1 MAEKGKSFCRVCA
14 VLALFSA
21 LLSPA
26 AAAALEDGAPS
37 FAQDQ
42 RPDVLTVV
50 ADGARYPGEVR
61 LSHGVSWVPLREFA
75 LFAEQDASIEW
86 DGERNEAAVRTDS
99 LSLTVTVGDTVLEA
113 NGRLLLC
120 PGAPRIEEDRL
131 WVPLRTVSR
140 AFGFS
145 CTYDPEG
152 PEAILTREDSAV
164 APRGSEEEDRIYWLS
179 RIIEAE
185 AGAEPFEG
193 KLAVGSVILN
203 RVLSDEF
210 PDTVWGVIFDDQ
222 HGVQFTPTENG
233 AIWTE
238 PGEDSIRAAC
248 ITLDNPP
255 IWDGIEYFLN
265 PAVADSLWIPAAREY
280 AFTIGGH
287 EFYK

>member
-1 MAEKGKSFCRVCA
+1 MAEKGKMIRRACA

-26 AAAALEDGAPS
+26 AAAALEDGIPS
-37 FAQDQ
+37 SPADREQEE
-42 RPDVLTVV
+42 LTVL
-50 ADGARYPGEVR
+50 ADGALYPGEVR
-61 LSHGVSWVPLREFA
+61 LSHGVSWVPLRDFA
-75 LFAEQDASIEW
+75 LFAEKDASIEW

-152 PEAILTREDSAV
+152 PAAILAREEEAV
-164 APRGSEEEDRIYWLS
+164 PFRGAEEEDRVYWLS

-185 AGAEPFEG
+185 AGAEPFDG

-210 PDTVWGVIFDDQ
+210 PDTVWGVIFDDR

-233 AIWTE
+233 AIWGE
-238 PGEDSIRAAC
+238 PGEDSVRAAC
-248 ITLDNPP
+248 LTLDNPH
-255 IWDGIEYFLN
+255 IWDDIEYFLN
-265 PAVADSLWIPAAREY
+265 PAIADSLWIPAAREY

-287 EFYK
+287 AFYR